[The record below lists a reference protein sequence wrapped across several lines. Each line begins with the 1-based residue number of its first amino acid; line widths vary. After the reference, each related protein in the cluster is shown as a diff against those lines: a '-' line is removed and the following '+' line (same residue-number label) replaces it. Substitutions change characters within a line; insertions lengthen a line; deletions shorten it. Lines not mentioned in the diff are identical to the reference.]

1 MRVLR
6 YSFYYFLSF
15 WKIRENCLDTK
26 TSGKG
31 FVSPVILK
39 VLIFPKGQFSR
50 CLQRAR
56 LATQKAAFE
65 RQQYATISGAQRA
78 QCLNLY
84 IRS

>member
-1 MRVLR
+1 
-6 YSFYYFLSF
+6 
-15 WKIRENCLDTK
+15 LDTK

-65 RQQYATISGAQRA
+65 RQQYATTSGAQRA

-84 IRS
+84 IFLNIPPASPEALGEIH